1 MDFLLPGHAVD
12 EFDPAPDIAV
22 AKAFDDLLQT
32 LDSRLRCIWVKPDAE
47 SFPVGGR
54 WYIARFHSNP
64 ELSAYW
70 VIQGDNGEYC
80 EPQMRHF
87 ERLQAMDTWTGR
99 RTYQDFV
106 DARSAKKKAQAKQFE
121 EKRREFREKLDERL
135 RHINDA
141 RISVPSLPKPM
152 LIERDKTLV
161 LPDGT
166 AAPTIAESAKPKALA
181 P

>member
-12 EFDPAPDIAV
+12 EFDPAPDITV

-32 LDSRLRCIWVKPDAE
+32 LDKRLRCIWVRENAT
-47 SFPVGGR
+47 SFANPGR
-54 WYIARFHSNP
+54 WHIARFHSNP

-70 VIQGDNGEYC
+70 LIQNEDGSYC

-106 DARSAKKKAQAKQFE
+106 DARSAKKRKQAQAFE

-135 RHINDA
+135 RHIQNA
-141 RISVPSLPKPM
+141 RISVPALPKPM
-152 LIERDKTLV
+152 VIERDKTLV
-161 LPDGT
+161 LPNGSAIKDV
-166 AAPTIAESAKPKALA
+166 AKPKALA